1 NSKKYSIDHETA
13 QQVLSD
19 SLAEDSTTHW
29 WLGGGH
35 LYEVALQP
43 IYFRSE
49 RDPNPRELG
58 VVAVGYEIDKSIAEE
73 VGRVARGQVAFYYGT
88 AVVTTTLSPLQSR
101 ELRAAQQKLL
111 PGPQIVPVNLALGN
125 EHFLAGTVAW

>member
-43 IYFRSE
+43 IYFGSE
-49 RDPNPRELG
+49 RDPNHSELG
-58 VVAVGYEIDKSIAEE
+58 VVAVGYEIDKGIAEE
-73 VGRVARGQVAFYYGT
+73 VGRVARGQVAFFYRG
-88 AVVTTTLSPLQSR
+88 AVVTTTLRPSQAQ
-101 ELRAAQQKLL
+101 ELSAAHKKLL
-111 PGPQIVPVNLALGN
+111 NDPQIAPVNLTL
-125 EHFLAGTVAW
+125 